1 MTLCWLVFFLT
12 YPSFP
17 RSAPLHLLFS
27 FLLSPPLSPS
37 PPPRYASTADSLSR
51 ADGAVFCTV
60 KDALPRVKEALNES
74 EAHPTQHSGMSFI
87 VGVRDL
93 ASRNGTF
100 INGKSTVP
108 PVPPVPPVPRPVEKG
123 GNGTGDVTGETGEG
137 GGRGGGGRGT
147 AGVKGG
153 TGGVKSTPVV
163 PLRLVDTLAMGFV
176 VARDGRCTFTDVV
189 YRLSGFMTTTDQPH
203 TAPTRG

>member
-1 MTLCWLVFFLT
+1 MN
-12 YPSFP
+12 SM
-17 RSAPLHLLFS
+17 
-27 FLLSPPLSPS
+27 
-37 PPPRYASTADSLSR
+37 DSMNR
-51 ADGAVFCTV
+51 GM
-60 KDALPRVKEALNES
+60 NG
-74 EAHPTQHSGMSFI
+74 GMSFI

-100 INGKSTVP
+100 VNGKSTVP
-108 PVPPVPPVPRPVEKG
+108 PVPPVPRPPVEEG
-123 GNGTGDVTGETGEG
+123 GNGTGGNGTGEGGEGGEGGDGGGEG
-137 GGRGGGGRGT
+137 GGRGGGGR
-147 AGVKGG
+147 G

-163 PLRLVDTLAMGFV
+163 PLRQGDTLAMGFV